1 MVKAKTFVKTFFL
14 FIHTYIVLFVVVDY
28 TCFADS
34 KTSAASWDGR
44 CDLHCCSYWT
54 DWVKNIFLF
63 LSCSVVLRSGQ
74 RWRFDERKINI
85 FLREFPA
92 IKPKEV
98 KYQDLNNRT
107 IKVSFLVCA
116 FARLCRAKRKILSLQ
131 FLQKNKRK
139 YFSISA
145 VKTKEWSKQQIN
157 SIKG

>member
-28 TCFADS
+28 ICFADS

-74 RWRFDERKINI
+74 RWRFDERKTNK

-92 IKPKEV
+92 FKPKEV

-116 FARLCRAKRKILSLQ
+116 FARLCDAVNKMSPVEQNEKFRVFNFSKKWTKI
-131 FLQKNKRK
+131 
-139 YFSISA
+139 FSNFCSRH
-145 VKTKEWSKQQIN
+145 
-157 SIKG
+157 